1 MLVKQKKKCRE
12 KNNDNELILKLT
24 INYDSVNLHKIVNK
38 VLNSKINK
46 LESRVICLFLD
57 IVIKRK
63 RGTVC
68 TNCSSF
74 SLSNFYFF

>member
-38 VLNSKINK
+38 VLSSKINK

-57 IVIKRK
+57 IVIKRN
-63 RGTVC
+63 RGTVF
-68 TNCSSF
+68 TNCSSISF
-74 SLSNFYFF
+74 NNFYNL